1 MERKV
6 GQKLMRKQMGKGSVF
21 KRNAP
26 GRDGLR
32 PGVAPAL
39 SRDAR
44 RLKQRTGANNL
55 LPSVGVN

>member
-1 MERKV
+1 
-6 GQKLMRKQMGKGSVF
+6 MRKQMGKGSVF